1 VTAVLATL
9 SLALPWTA
17 AVDTKRAA
25 EIWGASPKVAYDRLD
40 RAADLNFLSANPYL
54 VAGAIASRLDQPRR
68 MRIAFDRALDRDP
81 DNWYAT
87 LELAALDAIEG
98 ETLSALERLQRVS
111 ELNPREPVT
120 DQVRQGLLSDRP
132 VSLERLD
139 AIFLERYCQRL
150 GRAVGPGGCT
160 SG

>member
-1 VTAVLATL
+1 
-9 SLALPWTA
+9 
-17 AVDTKRAA
+17 
-25 EIWGASPKVAYDRLD
+25 
-40 RAADLNFLSANPYL
+40 
-54 VAGAIASRLDQPRR
+54 

-120 DQVRQGLLSDRP
+120 GQVRQGLLSDRP
-132 VSLERLD
+132 VSLETLD
-139 AIFLERYCQRL
+139 AIFLERYCHRL
-150 GRAVGPGGCT
+150 GREVGPDGCT
-160 SG
+160 PS